1 MTDAETFDQAG
12 NECRCNLSHRT
23 QSEMFVGSHD
33 FLHFLE
39 VFQQQPE
46 FRCGGVLFV
55 RAVNVELANLVVRT
69 GMYR

>member
-1 MTDAETFDQAG
+1 MTDAETFDQGMNVVATFPT
-12 NECRCNLSHRT
+12 EHKSK
-23 QSEMFVGSHD
+23 MFVGSHD